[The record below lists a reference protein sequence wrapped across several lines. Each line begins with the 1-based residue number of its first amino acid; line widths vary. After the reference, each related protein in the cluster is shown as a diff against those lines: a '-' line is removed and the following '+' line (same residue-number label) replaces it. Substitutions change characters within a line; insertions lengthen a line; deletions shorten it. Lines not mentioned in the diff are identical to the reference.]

1 MNRMRFLFRL
11 LLFITLLQLTI
22 GAYTQNSI
30 SSLDK
35 AYGLDPVLYN
45 GKIYA
50 YFLTPGTGG
59 TQFLFGP
66 DFIDGSVVIRG
77 LTYDKIELNY
87 DVFNKQVIFQ
97 YEHGNGVRK
106 QIVLSDAWLETF
118 NLGNVHFEMLA
129 IEDTVRQ
136 IYQVI
141 GSGAYR
147 MVFSW
152 RKDLTVDNHH
162 GATNH
167 VFSEPIRTAFLYES
181 GKLMKFKNNKSFI
194 ALFDPADQTALKKY
208 LRQQHI
214 NLKKAS
220 DQVIIE
226 LLNYCN
232 SLSLK

>member
-1 MNRMRFLFRL
+1 MIRVRFLFRT
-11 LLFITLLQLTI
+11 LLFLTLLHFTTI
-22 GAYTQNSI
+22 AFAQNSI
-30 SSLDK
+30 LSLDK

-50 YFLTPGTGG
+50 YFLSPGTGG

-66 DFIDGSVVIRG
+66 DFIDGSAVIRG

-97 YEHGNGVRK
+97 YETGDGVHK
-106 QIVLSDAWLETF
+106 QIVLSDAWLERF

-129 IEDTVRQ
+129 IQDTIRQ

-141 GSGAYR
+141 GYGPYR
-147 MVFSW
+147 MLYSW
-152 RKDLTVDNHH
+152 RKDLTIDNHH

-167 VFSEPIRTAFLYES
+167 VFSEAIRTTFLFES
-181 GKLMKFKNNKSFI
+181 GKLMKFKHNKSFI
-194 ALFDPADQTALKKY
+194 ALFDPADQTGLKKY
-208 LRQQHI
+208 LRKQHI

-220 DQVIIE
+220 DQAIIE